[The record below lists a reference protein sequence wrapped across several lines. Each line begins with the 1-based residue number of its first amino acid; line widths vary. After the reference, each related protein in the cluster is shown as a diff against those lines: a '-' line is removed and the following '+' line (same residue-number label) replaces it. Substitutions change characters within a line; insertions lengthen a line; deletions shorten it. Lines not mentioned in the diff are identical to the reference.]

1 MLTSEVFRLGNM
13 PRMLSSSQWMAWTAV
28 GSVHKWG
35 GRSVTTLTLMLVLIL
50 FQAALVLAQTSYT
63 ESGDGMG
70 RIRMGSELKG
80 VSMSVYSLEALSQVM
95 VVMMLARRRPN
106 ALSEVE
112 ILRTWVRAL
121 GRVGDGLRGDA
132 LRGLLLW
139 DCFGVGG
146 VNTRMVRLWR
156 TRAGVWRTS

>member
-1 MLTSEVFRLGNM
+1 
-13 PRMLSSSQWMAWTAV
+13 MAWAAV
-28 GSVHKWG
+28 GSVHKLG
-35 GRSVTTLTLMLVLIL
+35 GRSGTTLTLMPVLIL

-63 ESGDGMG
+63 ETGDGMG
-70 RIRMGSELKG
+70 RIRMGSELKE
-80 VSMSVYSLEALSQVM
+80 VSISVYSLEALSQVM
-95 VVMMLARRRPN
+95 LVMMLARRRPN

-132 LRGLLLW
+132 LSDLLLW
-139 DCFGVGG
+139 DGFGVGG

>member
-1 MLTSEVFRLGNM
+1 M
-13 PRMLSSSQWMAWTAV
+13 
-28 GSVHKWG
+28 
-35 GRSVTTLTLMLVLIL
+35 TTLTLMLVLIL

-95 VVMMLARRRPN
+95 LVMMLARRRPN

-121 GRVGDGLRGDA
+121 GRVGDGLREDA

>member
-1 MLTSEVFRLGNM
+1 M

-95 VVMMLARRRPN
+95 LVMMLARRRPN

-121 GRVGDGLRGDA
+121 GRVGDGLREDV

-146 VNTRMVRLWR
+146 VNTRM
-156 TRAGVWRTS
+156 